1 MKKPIKRKE
10 LDSSAIRAFVK
21 ETKEMTANIDGNK
34 QRVYISVSNIK
45 MNDGAAIIPSVSLP
59 PVLTCANCAQ
69 CSKYCYALK
78 MARLRKN
85 INGTWMRNLA
95 VYQADPDRYFR
106 EVAFAAKGYR
116 NFRWHV
122 AGDILSDAY
131 LQGMVKVALEC
142 PSTSFLAF
150 TKSFDIVNRYLDAG
164 NSLPENLKIVFSGWV
179 GLEMKNPHNL
189 PTSHPIFADGT
200 TSAPDGAKWCGGNC
214 SECAAHSSG
223 CWTMG
228 KGDAVI
234 FALH

>member
-1 MKKPIKRKE
+1 MGKPIKRKE
-10 LDSSAIRAFVK
+10 CDSSVIRNFVK
-21 ETKEMTANIDGNK
+21 KTKEMTANIDGNK
-34 QRVYISVSNIK
+34 HRVHISVSNIK

-59 PVLTCANCAQ
+59 PILTCSNCAQ

-85 INGTWMRNLA
+85 VNGSWAKNLA

-106 EVAFAAKGYR
+106 EVAFAAKNYR

-122 AGDILSDAY
+122 AGDILSDSY
-131 LQGMVKVALEC
+131 LQGMIKVAREC

-150 TKSFDIVNRYLDAG
+150 TKSFGIVNRYLDAG

-179 GLEMKNPHNL
+179 GLEMENPHNL

>member
-10 LDSSAIRAFVK
+10 CDLSVIREFVK
-21 ETKEMTANIDGNK
+21 KTKELTANIDGSN
-34 QRVYISVSNIK
+34 QRVFISVSNIK
-45 MNDGAAIIPSVSLP
+45 MNDGAAVIPSVSLP
-59 PVLTCANCAQ
+59 PVLTCPNCTQ

-78 MARLRKN
+78 MARLRKAV
-85 INGTWMRNLA
+85 NGTWARNLA
-95 VYQADPDRYFR
+95 IYKADLGRYFR
-106 EVAFAAKGYR
+106 EVSFAARNYR

-122 AGDILSDAY
+122 SGDILSDSY
-131 LQGMVKVALEC
+131 LEGMVKVAQEC
-142 PSTSFLAF
+142 PSTTFLAF
-150 TKSFDIVNRYLDAG
+150 TKSFDTVNRYLDAG

-179 GLEMKNPHNL
+179 GLKMKNPHNL

>member
-1 MKKPIKRKE
+1 MKKPIKRKGCE
-10 LDSSAIRAFVK
+10 LSAIRNFVK
-21 ETKEMTANIDGNK
+21 ETKEMTANIDGNR
-34 QRVYISVSNIK
+34 QRTFISVSNVK
-45 MNDGAAIIPSVSLP
+45 MNDGAKVIPSVSLP
-59 PVLTCANCAQ
+59 PVLTCSNCTQ
-69 CSKYCYALK
+69 CSKFCYALK

-85 INGTWMRNLA
+85 INKSWARNLA
-95 VYQADPDRYFR
+95 VYKADPSRYFR
-106 EVAFAAKGYR
+106 EVAFAAKNYC

-122 AGDILSDAY
+122 AGDILSDSY
-131 LQGMVKVALEC
+131 LEGMVKVAQEC
-142 PSTSFLAF
+142 PSTTFLAF

-179 GLEMKNPHNL
+179 GLNMENPHNL

>member
-1 MKKPIKRKE
+1 MGKPIKRKE
-10 LDSSAIRAFVK
+10 CDSSVIRNFVK
-21 ETKEMTANIDGNK
+21 KTKEMTANIDGNK
-34 QRVYISVSNIK
+34 HKVHTSVCNIK

-59 PVLTCANCAQ
+59 PILTCSNCAQ

-85 INGTWMRNLA
+85 VSGSWARNLA

-106 EVAFAAKGYR
+106 
-116 NFRWHV
+116 WHV
-122 AGDILSDAY
+122 SGDILSDSY
-131 LQGMVKVALEC
+131 LQGMIKVAREC

-164 NSLPENLKIVFSGWV
+164 NSLPENLRIIFSGWV
-179 GLEMKNPHNL
+179 GLEMENPHNL

-223 CWTMG
+223 CWTME

>member
-1 MKKPIKRKE
+1 MKKPIKRKGCE
-10 LDSSAIRAFVK
+10 LSAIRDFVK
-21 ETKEMTANIDGNK
+21 KTRKMAAEIDGNS

-45 MNDGAAIIPSVSLP
+45 MNAGKEVIPSVSLP
-59 PVLTCANCAQ
+59 PVLTCSNCTQ
-69 CSKYCYALK
+69 CSKYCYAIK
-78 MARLRKN
+78 MARLRKAV
-85 INGTWMRNLA
+85 NGTWARNLA
-95 VYQADPDRYFR
+95 VYRADLDRYFR
-106 EVAFAAKGYR
+106 EVALTAKNYR

-122 AGDILSDAY
+122 SGDIVSDSY
-131 LQGMVKVALEC
+131 LKGMVKVAQEC
-142 PSTSFLAF
+142 PSTTFLAF

-179 GLEMKNPHNL
+179 GLDMKNPHNL

-223 CWTMG
+223 CWTM
-228 KGDAVI
+228 KNGDAVI